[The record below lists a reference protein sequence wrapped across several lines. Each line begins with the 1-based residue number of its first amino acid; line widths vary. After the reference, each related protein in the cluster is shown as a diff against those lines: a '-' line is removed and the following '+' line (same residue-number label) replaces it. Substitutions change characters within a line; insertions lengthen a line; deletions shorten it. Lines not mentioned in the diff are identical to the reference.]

1 MVEPPTP
8 TGHGIPATA
17 QTRSHGIAPNPL
29 RSEQGGEAGV
39 SGKQERPVMAS
50 ASVPAVNPL
59 ASAAAV
65 PDPAPY
71 RMPPAIPAA
80 TTSAGVENAIAECAR
95 TLGTLSP
102 TDPAYAST
110 LATMQSLLARR
121 APVRLEAGVIVDE
134 SQPVGRL
141 QRAGD
146 IAGVIIVMVMAGLI
160 LLSGSLWYEWGTP
173 QTDPITTIARETPPT
188 AP

>member
-1 MVEPPTP
+1 
-8 TGHGIPATA
+8 
-17 QTRSHGIAPNPL
+17 
-29 RSEQGGEAGV
+29 
-39 SGKQERPVMAS
+39 MAS
-50 ASVPAVNPL
+50 ATVPAAN
-59 ASAAAV
+59 SRGAAASPPDTAPLPV
-65 PDPAPY
+65 PGAVPAP
-71 RMPPAIPAA
+71 I
-80 TTSAGVENAIAECAR
+80 TSSAVETAIAECAR

-146 IAGVIIVMVMAGLI
+146 IAGVIIVMVMAALI

-173 QTDPITTIARETPPT
+173 QTEPVTTIARETP
-188 AP
+188 APAP

>member
-1 MVEPPTP
+1 MVELPTP
-8 TGHGIPATA
+8 TGHGIPAPA
-17 QTRSHGIAPNPL
+17 QTPSHGIAPNPG
-29 RSEQGGEAGV
+29 RSETGGQAGV
-39 SGKQERPVMAS
+39 DAGQERPFMAS
-50 ASVPAVNPL
+50 ATVPAVSAL
-59 ASAAAV
+59 GSAAALPGPANLPMPLAV
-65 PDPAPY
+65 PAL
-71 RMPPAIPAA
+71 PP
-80 TTSAGVENAIAECAR
+80 SSGVETAIAECAR

-173 QTDPITTIARETPPT
+173 QTDPITTIARETPAT

>member
-1 MVEPPTP
+1 MVEPPAP
-8 TGHGIPATA
+8 TGQGNPATA
-17 QTRSHGIAPNPL
+17 QLPSYGIAPNQV
-29 RSEQGGEAGV
+29 RSETGGLLAVG
-39 SGKQERPVMAS
+39 GKQERPVMAS
-50 ASVPAVNPL
+50 ASVPAVNTL

-65 PDPAPY
+65 PGPAP
-71 RMPPAIPAA
+71 MPMSPAIPPA
-80 TTSAGVENAIAECAR
+80 TTSAGVDNAIAECAR

-173 QTDPITTIARETPPT
+173 QTDPITTIARETPAT

>member
-1 MVEPPTP
+1 
-8 TGHGIPATA
+8 
-17 QTRSHGIAPNPL
+17 
-29 RSEQGGEAGV
+29 
-39 SGKQERPVMAS
+39 MAS
-50 ASVPAVNPL
+50 ATVPAVSAL
-59 ASAAAV
+59 GSAAALPGPANLLMPLAV
-65 PDPAPY
+65 PAL
-71 RMPPAIPAA
+71 PP
-80 TTSAGVENAIAECAR
+80 SSGVETAIAECAR

-173 QTDPITTIARETPPT
+173 QTDAVTTIARETPAT

>member
-1 MVEPPTP
+1 
-8 TGHGIPATA
+8 
-17 QTRSHGIAPNPL
+17 
-29 RSEQGGEAGV
+29 
-39 SGKQERPVMAS
+39 MAS
-50 ASVPAVNPL
+50 ATVPTVNAL
-59 ASAAAV
+59 GSAAAL
-65 PDPAPY
+65 PGPAPLP
-71 RMPPAIPAA
+71 MPSAVPPL
-80 TTSAGVENAIAECAR
+80 TTPSGVETAIAECAR
-95 TLGTLSP
+95 TLVTLSP

>member
-1 MVEPPTP
+1 MVELPTP
-8 TGHGIPATA
+8 TGQENREPA
-17 QTRSHGIAPNPL
+17 QTPSYGIAPNPV
-29 RSEQGGEAGV
+29 RSETGIQVGVGGN
-39 SGKQERPVMAS
+39 QERPVMAS
-50 ASVPAVNPL
+50 ASVPAVNTL
-59 ASAAAV
+59 ASAGAV
-65 PDPAPY
+65 PGPAPMP
-71 RMPPAIPAA
+71 MPPAIPPAA
-80 TTSAGVENAIAECAR
+80 TSAGVENAIAECAR

-173 QTDPITTIARETPPT
+173 QTNPITTIARETPPT

>member
-1 MVEPPTP
+1 
-8 TGHGIPATA
+8 
-17 QTRSHGIAPNPL
+17 
-29 RSEQGGEAGV
+29 
-39 SGKQERPVMAS
+39 MAS
-50 ASVPAVNPL
+50 ASVPAVNTL

-65 PDPAPY
+65 PGPAPLP
-71 RMPPAIPAA
+71 MSPAIPPA
-80 TTSAGVENAIAECAR
+80 TSSAGVENAIAECAR

-173 QTDPITTIARETPPT
+173 QTDPITTIARETPAT

>member
-1 MVEPPTP
+1 
-8 TGHGIPATA
+8 
-17 QTRSHGIAPNPL
+17 
-29 RSEQGGEAGV
+29 
-39 SGKQERPVMAS
+39 MA
-50 ASVPAVNPL
+50 
-59 ASAAAV
+59 
-65 PDPAPY
+65 
-71 RMPPAIPAA
+71 AIPPA

>member
-1 MVEPPTP
+1 MVELPTP
-8 TGHGIPATA
+8 TGQENREPAEA
-17 QTRSHGIAPNPL
+17 QTYRIAPSTS
-29 RSEQGGEAGV
+29 RSDHVGQAGV
-39 SGKQERPVMAS
+39 GHGQERPVMAS
-50 ASVPAVNPL
+50 ATVPAANSR
-59 ASAAAV
+59 ASAASPPDTSPLPVPAAV
-65 PDPAPY
+65 PAPA
-71 RMPPAIPAA
+71 
-80 TTSAGVENAIAECAR
+80 TSSGVETAIAECAR

-173 QTDPITTIARETPPT
+173 QTEPVTTIARETPAT

>member
-1 MVEPPTP
+1 MVERPTP
-8 TGHGIPATA
+8 TGQANPVTS
-17 QTRSHGIAPNPL
+17 QTPSYGSPL
-29 RSEQGGEAGV
+29 NSGQTERGGHAGV
-39 SGKQERPVMAS
+39 GDKQDRPVMAS
-50 ASVPAVNPL
+50 AIVPAVNAL
-59 ASAAAV
+59 GSAASLPSPRPSAV
-65 PDPAPY
+65 PSL
-71 RMPPAIPAA
+71 
-80 TTSAGVENAIAECAR
+80 TTSSGFETAIAECAR

-173 QTDPITTIARETPPT
+173 QTDPVTTIARETPPT